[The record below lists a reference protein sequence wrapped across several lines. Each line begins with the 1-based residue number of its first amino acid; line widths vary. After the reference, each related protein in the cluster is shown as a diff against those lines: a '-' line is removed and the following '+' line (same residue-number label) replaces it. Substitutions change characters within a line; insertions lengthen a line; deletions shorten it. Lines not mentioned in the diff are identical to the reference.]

1 MSFEENRE
9 DPWSGKGGPNHSKR
23 AFLRAAVDCGAVMTS
38 SSYGGVEVP
47 YWGAGDH
54 AKQLVEEGCLE
65 LSEHTLSFD
74 LAEVKIWVPT
84 EIGKILCR

>member
-9 DPWSGKGGPNHSKR
+9 DFWSGRGGPAHSKR
-23 AFLRAAVDCGAVMTS
+23 EFLRVAVDCGAVMTA

-47 YWGAGDH
+47 YWGAEDH
-54 AKQLVEEGCLE
+54 AKQLVDEGCLE
-65 LSEHTLSFD
+65 LSEHTID
-74 LAEVKIWVPT
+74 GLAEAKIWAPT